1 MWQYNNIN
9 ELYHFGIK
17 GMKWGVRRYQNEDGT
32 LTPEGKRRIS
42 KKYAKYSK
50 AADAEVN
57 TTANYVKGYNRA
69 VDKMN
74 NRFIDEYNSDYDKK
88 LGEKAKNYDYGND
101 DEYNQG
107 MEKLF
112 NQVLTK
118 SLAEVMYEGYMSN
131 PNYLK
136 AQELC
141 RKYSMETFDDL
152 ARKNEEE
159 FRKVKE
165 LLDEY
170 KNI

>member
-57 TTANYVKGYNRA
+57 TTANYIKGYNRA
-69 VDKMN
+69 ADRMN
-74 NRFIDEYNSDYDKK
+74 NGLIDKYNSEYDKK
-88 LGEKAKNYDYGND
+88 LGKKAKNYDYEND
-101 DEYNQG
+101 YEYNQG

-112 NQVLTK
+112 DQVLTK

-152 ARKNEEE
+152 ARENEEE
-159 FRKVKE
+159 LRKIKE
-165 LLDEY
+165 ILDKYE
-170 KNI
+170 

>member
-1 MWQYNNIN
+1 MWQYNNTN

-17 GMKWGVRRYQNEDGT
+17 GMKRGVRRYQNEDGT
-32 LTPEGKRRIS
+32 LTPEGKRRIT
-42 KKYAKYSK
+42 KQYAKYSK

-57 TTANYVKGYNRA
+57 TTANYIKGYNRA
-69 VDKMN
+69 ADRMN
-74 NRFIDEYNSDYDKK
+74 NGLIDKYNSEYDKK
-88 LGEKAKNYDYGND
+88 LGKKAKNYDYGND

-112 NQVLTK
+112 DQVLTK

-136 AQELC
+136 AQELY
-141 RKYSMETFDDL
+141 RKYSMETFDDF

-165 LLDEY
+165 LLDKY
-170 KNI
+170 KE